1 MTEVDFFGTA
11 SNPAKKIRLTAMKIV
26 FFVLLFFCVNNL
38 YSKEFNILFY
48 NVENFFD
55 IENDPNT
62 NDDNFTPDGTNHWNR
77 HRFIQKRNN
86 IYKTIIAAGKG
97 QIPDIIGLCE
107 VENRYVL
114 RQLTE
119 QTPLSKYNYGIVHY
133 DSPDRRGIDVALL
146 YLKDSFEVIASKAC
160 KAPLIT
166 RDILY
171 VKGKTTN
178 NDTLHFFVNHLPSKW
193 GGASSENS
201 RILVIKVLKHLT
213 DSILTENINAN
224 ICIMGDF
231 NDYPDSNPIKVLDA
245 KPAHTNLGY
254 GHLYNLS
261 LHLQD
266 DKQGSIKY
274 QNKWELIDLF
284 FVSGNLLFN
293 KSGLRCS
300 TNDVKIFKAD
310 FLLEAVAGEGESPYR
325 TYKGLVYVG
334 GFSDHLPII
343 LTLRL

>member
-1 MTEVDFFGTA
+1 LIICA
-11 SNPAKKIRLTAMKIV
+11 
-26 FFVLLFFCVNNL
+26 NNL
-38 YSKEFNILFY
+38 YSKEFNVLFY

-55 IENDPNT
+55 TENDTNT
-62 NDDNFTPDGTNHWNR
+62 DDDSFIPEGINHWNR
-77 HRFIQKRNN
+77 YRFVQKRNN
-86 IYKTIIAAGKG
+86 IYKAIIAAGKG

-146 YLKDSFEVIASKAC
+146 YLKDSFEVITSKAY
-160 KAPLIT
+160 KAPLVT

-171 VKGKTTN
+171 VKGKTN
-178 NDTLHFFVNHLPSKW
+178 DNDTLHFFVNHLPSKW

-213 DSILTENINAN
+213 DSIFNENKNAN
-224 ICIMGDF
+224 ICVMGDF
-231 NDYPDSNPIKVLDA
+231 NDYPDSNPVKILDV
-245 KPAHTNLGY
+245 KPAHTNEGNE
-254 GHLYNLS
+254 HLYNMS

-266 DKQGSIKY
+266 DKQGTIKY
-274 QNKWELIDLF
+274 QNKWEVIDLF

-300 TNDVKIFKAD
+300 IDDVKIFKAN
-310 FLLEAVAGEGESPYR
+310 FLLETVIGEGESPKR
-325 TYKGLVYVG
+325 TYKGTVYIG

-343 LTLRL
+343 LKFKYVDNTD